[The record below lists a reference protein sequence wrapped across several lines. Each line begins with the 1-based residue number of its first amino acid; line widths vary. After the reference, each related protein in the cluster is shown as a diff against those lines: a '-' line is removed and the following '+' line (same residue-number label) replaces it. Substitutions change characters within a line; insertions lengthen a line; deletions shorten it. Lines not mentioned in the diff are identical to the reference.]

1 MVDEIYD
8 RMYREGRA
16 ELNAGIE
23 QVFGSLSRTI
33 GDSLKVLHRIEWSA
47 PWSSRKTVR
56 RI

>member
-16 ELNAGIE
+16 ELNASIE
-23 QVFGSLSRTI
+23 QAFGSLSRTI